1 MFRNFKVRTKVV
13 FIVLIAATVSLVIN
27 ATRTY
32 IQMDSI
38 FTRSLH
44 TGVNLGLKTSNE
56 INTAMIEQAK
66 KNLQSMTDLQAGEI
80 NEKFIQTKGRLA
92 VVADFL
98 EQSYRKNTYSKNSMP
113 QRAKKKLSE
122 NESLL
127 NDTVF
132 IKYELAP
139 GVAMNENIRNDLL
152 KISDIDLLLHSLMR
166 NNKLF
171 DNIYIAMKNGI
182 LYSISKYK
190 TIPEFDP
197 YQKEWYKKGVEA
209 KGEPI
214 WIDTHIDIQG
224 VIVVACAKAFY
235 NQDGQVAGVIGINVK
250 HSDLI
255 EHMLSHD
262 STSGSFNFLL
272 DKKGTYLGENSI
284 LNANE
289 VWYEALHDMSMGKYR
304 SKIVAVDSKDYY
316 LFSSQIESNDWSLGL
331 MVPVKN
337 VSSPIEE
344 TKIKIAAQIEE
355 AKQNDRTIFFETLQN
370 FSVIFIFT
378 AILSISVAIILSSSI
393 TKPLEKLM
401 QQINNTGK
409 VNSQRI
415 ELNGKDEFTELSKAF
430 NKMSDKL
437 INYIKELEYANAQTE
452 HMNNELEI
460 AYRIQNGLLPSLNTN
475 FYNTKVIDFYA
486 KMVPAKEI
494 GGDFYDFFY
503 VDSTKSRICFLVAD
517 VSGKGIPA
525 AIYMAQAKAL
535 VKTSIL
541 QTKNLPYAMKNVNS
555 ILSENNETCMFV
567 TLLALIIDLK
577 TKRCAIVNCGH
588 SNPLVSI
595 NGKPYEILKM
605 KKTLA
610 IGINEKTEYEEQTLQ
625 LGTNDRLYLYTDG
638 AIEAMNSKAEFFG
651 NNRLIEYAN
660 SNFNAKPKDFDN
672 AIRAGI
678 ASFTAGMPQSDDTTT
693 LAIHIL

>member
-1 MFRNFKVRTKVV
+1 MFKNFKIRTKVV
-13 FIVLIAATVSLVIN
+13 LIVLIAAAVSLVIN
-27 ATRTY
+27 AVRTY

-38 FTRSLH
+38 FTQSLH

-66 KNLQSMTDLQAGEI
+66 KNLQSIANLEAGEV
-80 NEKFIQTKGRLA
+80 NEKFMQTKRRLA
-92 VVADFL
+92 VVSDFL
-98 EQSYRKNTYSKNSMP
+98 EQAYRQNTPLKNSIP
-113 QRAKKKLSE
+113 QRAKNKLSE
-122 NESLL
+122 NEFLL

-132 IKYELAP
+132 TKYELAP
-139 GVAMNENIRNDLL
+139 GVVMNENIRRNLL

-171 DNIYIAMKNGI
+171 DNIYIATENGI

-197 YQKEWYKKGVEA
+197 YQKEWYKKGIKA
-209 KGEPI
+209 NGELI

-235 NQDGQVAGVIGINVK
+235 NQNGQIAGVIGINIK

-255 EHMLSHD
+255 EHILNKD
-262 STSGSFNFLL
+262 SVSGNFNFLL
-272 DKKGTYLGENSI
+272 DKKGTYVGGNSI

-289 VWYEALHDMSMGKYR
+289 VWYEALRDASMGKYQ

-316 LFSSQIESNDWSLGL
+316 LFFSEIEDNGWSLGL
-331 MVPVKN
+331 MAPAKN
-337 VSSPIEE
+337 VSLPIEE

-355 AKQNDRTIFFETLQN
+355 AKQSDRTIFFETLQN
-370 FSVIFIFT
+370 FSIIFIFT
-378 AILSISVAIILSSSI
+378 AILSIAIAIILSSSI
-393 TKPLEKLM
+393 TQPLKKLM
-401 QQINNTGK
+401 RQVNNIGKINSPK
-409 VNSQRI
+409 I
-415 ELNGKDEFTELSKAF
+415 ELNGKDEFTELSVAF

-437 INYIKELEYANAQTE
+437 VNYIKELEYVNVQTE

-475 FYNTKVIDFYA
+475 FYNTKAIDFYA

-503 VDSTKSRICFLVAD
+503 IDSNKNKMCFLIAD

-525 AIYMAQAKAL
+525 AIYMAQAKVL

-541 QTKNLPYAMKNVNS
+541 QTKNLPGAMKNVNS
-555 ILSENNETCMFV
+555 ILSENNEACMFV

-577 TKRCAIVNCGH
+577 TKKCTIVNCGH
-588 SNPLVSI
+588 NNPLISV

-605 KKTLA
+605 KKTMA
-610 IGINEKTEYEEQTLQ
+610 IGINDKNEYEEQTLQ
-625 LGTNDRLYLYTDG
+625 LGTNDKLYLYTDG
-638 AIEAMNSKAEFFG
+638 AIEAMNNKAEFFG

-660 SNFNAKPKDFDN
+660 NNINAKPKDLDN

-678 ASFTAGMPQSDDTTT
+678 ANFTSGMPQSDDTTT
-693 LAIHIL
+693 LAIHVL